1 MINTGNKNLHGPP
14 QNLAS
19 MRSRAFAIL
28 GSLSSYRS
36 IGSIWIISL
45 LSSAAAAAA
54 PGSVLDMS
62 LNIACHLKVIVTTAM
77 NRISNRDSCIRP
89 NACMSFS
96 GNQNQV
102 EEWKKGKERKK
113 EQLNRKCVPSGQKGF
128 AEGSAANLLWSSA
141 GLVVHVNPRR
151 IHCPISPPSLGRAN
165 DGRLF
170 SAVLFVHKADLPRA
184 FIDSHV
190 YN

>member
-1 MINTGNKNLHGPP
+1 
-14 QNLAS
+14 
-19 MRSRAFAIL
+19 MR
-28 GSLSSYRS
+28 
-36 IGSIWIISL
+36 
-45 LSSAAAAAA
+45 
-54 PGSVLDMS
+54 
-62 LNIACHLKVIVTTAM
+62 T
-77 NRISNRDSCIRP
+77 
-89 NACMSFS
+89 
-96 GNQNQV
+96 
-102 EEWKKGKERKK
+102 EW
-113 EQLNRKCVPSGQKGF
+113 PKGF

-170 SAVLFVHKADLPRA
+170 SAVLFVHKTDLPRA